1 VSDRRRRI
9 PVRRQL
15 RLLAP
20 LLVVWLPCVVILAL
34 VVTDRGVA
42 HEEFFLDPVYSL
54 GGHWYTGLVSQLG
67 IVAWAAGATLAAGG
81 AWLARVGGRRGAA
94 WFLAGGA
101 VVTTVLLFDDLFLL
115 HADLLPRLGIP
126 KPAVEL
132 TYLAVTAAWL
142 LGSIRE
148 VARTRVLVLAAAIAA
163 LGTSLF
169 VDLRVPGADAGR
181 RVVLEDGTKFLG
193 ILAWS
198 LWLGLTAHDVGT
210 SVIRDLRQGAAT
222 STPVRDGAAT
232 STPVRDRISA
242 R

>member
-1 VSDRRRRI
+1 LLRS
-9 PVRRQL
+9 VRH
-15 RLLAP
+15 
-20 LLVVWLPCVVILAL
+20 C
-34 VVTDRGVA
+34 
-42 HEEFFLDPVYSL
+42 S
-54 GGHWYTGLVSQLG
+54 
-67 IVAWAAGATLAAGG
+67 
-81 AWLARVGGRRGAA
+81 
-94 WFLAGGA
+94 
-101 VVTTVLLFDDLFLL
+101 
-115 HADLLPRLGIP
+115 
-126 KPAVEL
+126 
-132 TYLAVTAAWL
+132 
-142 LGSIRE
+142 SI
-148 VARTRVLVLAAAIAA
+148 
-163 LGTSLF
+163 